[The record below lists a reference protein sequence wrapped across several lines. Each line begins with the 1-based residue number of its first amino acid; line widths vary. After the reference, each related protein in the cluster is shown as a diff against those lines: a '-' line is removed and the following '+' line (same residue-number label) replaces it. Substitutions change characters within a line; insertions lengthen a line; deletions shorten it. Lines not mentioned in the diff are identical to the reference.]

1 MTVRVEEESVREALA
16 LEAAALRDA
25 VRDPEA
31 RAGYD
36 ELARAL
42 ADGAVAERLEPPLEE
57 LLELTLRTGRVRRL
71 HGPHAEA
78 AAIRLYQAT
87 PAGRTVGAAV
97 AEVNGALAAMRGRS
111 LERLAWSASAPGVY
125 VLALDTPG
133 ARLTLEIGPDG
144 VAVRELGVG
153 D

>member
-1 MTVRVEEESVREALA
+1 MREALA

-25 VRDPEA
+25 VADPAA

-42 ADGAVAERLEPPLEE
+42 ADGAVAERLEPPLER

-87 PAGRTVGAAV
+87 PAGRAIGTTL
-97 AEVNGALAAMRGRS
+97 AEVNAALSALRGRT
-111 LERLAWSASAPGVY
+111 LGGVAFSAKAPGTY
-125 VLALDTPG
+125 VLALNTPG
-133 ARLTLEIGPDG
+133 AKLTLEIGPDG
-144 VAVRELGVG
+144 VSVRELGVG

>member
-1 MTVRVEEESVREALA
+1 MREALA

-25 VRDPEA
+25 VADPAA

-42 ADGAVAERLEPPLEE
+42 AEGAVADRLEPPLER

-78 AAIRLYQAT
+78 AAVRLYQTTA
-87 PAGRTVGAAV
+87 AGRAVGAALV
-97 AEVNGALAAMRGRS
+97 EVNAALSALRGRT
-111 LERLAWSASAPGVY
+111 LGGVAFSAKGPGTY
-125 VLALDTPG
+125 LLALSTPG
-133 ARLTLEIGPDG
+133 AKLTLEIGPDG
-144 VAVRELGVG
+144 VSVRELGVG

>member
-1 MTVRVEEESVREALA
+1 LTVRVEEESVREALA

-25 VRDPEA
+25 VADPAA

-42 ADGAVAERLEPPLEE
+42 ADGAVTERLAPPFER

-87 PAGRTVGAAV
+87 PAGRAIGATL
-97 AEVNGALAAMRGRS
+97 AEVNAALGALRGRT
-111 LERLAWSASAPGVY
+111 LEGVAFTARAPGTY
-125 VLALDTPG
+125 LLALDTPG
-133 ARLTLEIGPDG
+133 ARLTLEIGPEG
-144 VAVRELGVG
+144 VAVRELGVS

>member
-1 MTVRVEEESVREALA
+1 LTVRVEEESVREALA

-25 VRDPEA
+25 VVDPAA

-42 ADGAVAERLEPPLEE
+42 AEGAVAERLEAPLER

-78 AAIRLYQAT
+78 GAIRVYQAT
-87 PAGRTVGAAV
+87 PAGRAIGAAL
-97 AEVNGALAAMRGRS
+97 AEVNAALSALRGRT
-111 LERLAWSASAPGVY
+111 LGGVAFSAKAPGTY
-125 VLALDTPG
+125 VLALSTPG
-133 ARLTLEIGPDG
+133 AKLTLEIGPDG

>member
-1 MTVRVEEESVREALA
+1 MREALA

-25 VRDPEA
+25 VGDPAA

-42 ADGAVAERLEPPLEE
+42 AEGAVAERLQPPLER

-78 AAIRLYQAT
+78 SAIRLYQAT
-87 PAGRTVGAAV
+87 PAGRAIGTTL
-97 AEVNGALAAMRGRS
+97 AEVNAALSALRGRT
-111 LERLAWSASAPGVY
+111 LGGVAFSAKAPGTY
-125 VLALDTPG
+125 VLALNTPG
-133 ARLTLEIGPDG
+133 AKLTLEIGPDG
-144 VAVRELGVG
+144 VSVRELGVG

>member
-16 LEAAALRDA
+16 LEAVALRDA
-25 VRDPEA
+25 VGDPDA
-31 RAGYD
+31 QAGYD
-36 ELARAL
+36 ALARAI
-42 ADGAVAERLEPPLEE
+42 ADGAVADNLEPPLER

-87 PAGRTVGAAV
+87 PAGRAVGAAL
-97 AEVNGALAAMRGRS
+97 AEVNAALAAVRGRS
-111 LERLAWSASAPGVY
+111 IERLAFAAKGPGTY
-125 VLALDTPG
+125 GLTLDTPG
-133 ARLTLEIGPDG
+133 AKLSLEIGADG
-144 VAVRELGVG
+144 VAVRELSVG

>member
-1 MTVRVEEESVREALA
+1 MTVRVEDESVREALA
-16 LEAAALRDA
+16 LEAVALRDA
-25 VRDPEA
+25 VGDPDA

-42 ADGAVAERLEPPLEE
+42 ADGAVAESLEPPLER

-87 PAGRTVGAAV
+87 PAGRAVGAGL
-97 AEVNGALAAMRGRS
+97 AEVNAALAAVRGRP
-111 LERLAWSASAPGVY
+111 LERLAFSPKGPGVY
-125 VLALDTPG
+125 ALALDTPG
-133 ARLTLEIGPDG
+133 AHLTLEIGPEG
-144 VAVRELGVG
+144 VAVRELSVG

>member
-1 MTVRVEEESVREALA
+1 MREALA

-25 VRDPEA
+25 VADPA
-31 RAGYD
+31 AHAGYD

-42 ADGAVAERLEPPLEE
+42 AEGAVAERLEPPLER

-78 AAIRLYQAT
+78 AAIRLYQTT
-87 PAGRTVGAAV
+87 PAGRAIGAGL
-97 AEVNGALAAMRGRS
+97 AEVNAALGAVRGRM
-111 LERLAWSASAPGVY
+111 LERLAFSAKVPGTY
-125 VLALDTPG
+125 LLALSTPG
-133 ARLTLEIGPDG
+133 AKLTLEIGPDG
-144 VAVRELGVG
+144 VSVRELGVG

>member
-1 MTVRVEEESVREALA
+1 MREALA
-16 LEAAALRDA
+16 IEAAALRDA
-25 VRDPEA
+25 VADPAA

-42 ADGAVAERLEPPLEE
+42 AEGAVAERLEPPLER
-57 LLELTLRTGRVRRL
+57 LLELTLRTGRIRRL

-78 AAIRLYQAT
+78 AAIRVYQAT
-87 PAGRTVGAAV
+87 PAGRAAGAAL
-97 AEVNGALAAMRGRS
+97 AEVNAALGALGGRM
-111 LERLAWSASAPGVY
+111 LERLTFSAKAPGTY
-125 VLALDTPG
+125 MLTLGTPG

-144 VAVRELGVG
+144 VAVRELDVG